1 MTGVQRF
8 FLLLTLWLVTLSL
21 LPFFTDPGRW
31 MQIAVLEGAALQ
43 HAFGGWEGEVA
54 ARVTEGLGDFFSWLL
69 FPFRLLYGWNE
80 QTYWYSLNGA
90 WQVGKTTP
98 FYAAL
103 EAILRVFAFRWG
115 HLAATSLWL
124 LPAGLLLLWDAR
136 SERRI
141 RSARMKAP
149 SPVLFAWGL
158 AAGPLIFFLPV
169 FGFLVPCVYPAW
181 AYALLPMA
189 TYWGWRT
196 AGVNFHRFL

>member
-8 FLLLTLWLVTLSL
+8 FLLLSLWLVTLSL

-43 HAFGGWEGEVA
+43 HAFGSWEGEA
-54 ARVTEGLGDFFSWLL
+54 ARIVTDGLGDFFSWLL

-115 HLAATSLWL
+115 HLVATSLWF
-124 LPAGLLLLWDAR
+124 LPAGLFLLWDAR

-158 AAGPLIFFLPV
+158 AAGPVLFFLPV

-181 AYALLPMA
+181 AYALLPAA

>member
-1 MTGVQRF
+1 MTGVQKF

-31 MQIAVLEGAALQ
+31 VQIAVLEGAALQ
-43 HAFGGWEGEVA
+43 HAFGPWEGEIAGIVA
-54 ARVTEGLGDFFSWLL
+54 EGIGALWERLL
-69 FPFRLLYGWNE
+69 LPFQILYGWNGA
-80 QTYWYSLNGA
+80 TYWESLNGA

-103 EAILRVFAFRWG
+103 DAVLRVFAFRWG
-115 HLAATSLWL
+115 HLASVSLWF

-158 AAGPLIFFLPV
+158 AAGPVLFFLPV

-181 AYALLPMA
+181 AYALLPAA

-196 AGVNFHRFL
+196 AAVNFHRFL